1 MMNIINYQL
10 NNTLL
15 FILVSYYRE
24 VDWVAQQAT
33 DHSYLPG
40 TVEAVSNFRKFAGK
54 YLWWSLFKV
63 TF

>member
-54 YLWWSLFKV
+54 YL
-63 TF
+63 